1 MPLVF
6 RAMRRDEDGL
16 PTVAPAANALGVRL
30 WNDIDIDHLNN
41 AVLNH
46 KGMSVSRTWR
56 EMHLFRIP
64 KRLGHGGQGS
74 NNTHRFRRGN
84 GAFQQ
89 AAFAPGLELLPDSQI
104 HAVVRPTQLAPLTQY
119 EGDLA
124 ATRAEWQIDET

>member
-16 PTVAPAANALGVRL
+16 PTVGPAANALGVRPGA
-30 WNDIDIDHLNN
+30 DIDIDRLDN
-41 AVLNH
+41 AVVNH
-46 KGMSVSRTWR
+46 KGMSVSRAWR

-74 NNTHRFRRGN
+74 NHTYCFRTGDGVFR
-84 GAFQQ
+84 Q
-89 AAFAPGLELLPDSQI
+89 AAFVPGLELLPDSQT
-104 HAVVRPTQLAPLTQY
+104 HGVVRPTQLAPLAQY